1 VKTLS
6 GANHEFVPKTYPKG
20 KHMKILNTIW
30 NFLLDMGQAS
40 YAAHLARNH
49 QWQRARNIYE
59 K

>member
-1 VKTLS
+1 
-6 GANHEFVPKTYPKG
+6 
-20 KHMKILNTIW
+20 MKILNTIW